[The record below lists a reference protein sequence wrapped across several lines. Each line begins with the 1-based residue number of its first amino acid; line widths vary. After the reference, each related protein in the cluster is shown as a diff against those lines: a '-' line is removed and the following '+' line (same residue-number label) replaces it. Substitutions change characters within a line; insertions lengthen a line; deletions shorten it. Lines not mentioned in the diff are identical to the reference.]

1 MTTEQY
7 TLSDLLQ
14 LMARLRDPDGGC
26 PWDLAQD
33 FTSIVPSTLEECYEL
48 VEAIEQQDFPHV
60 AEELGDVLFQV
71 VFYAQLGAERDLFAF
86 SDIVDT
92 LVRKLLRRHPHVFAD
107 GRLDAAPAAT
117 GASSDDVK
125 HQWEAIKQEER
136 AARAQ
141 TGLLDD
147 VPLALPALPRAQK
160 LQKRAA
166 RANFDW
172 STTEGV
178 LAKIEEETAELRQAI
193 ADGGAAEV
201 SEELG
206 DLLFSCVN
214 LSRHLGL
221 DAESTLR
228 RASTKFERRFRAM
241 EQFAAAQRKTLETM
255 SELEL
260 DALWRAAKASRS

>member
-1 MTTEQY
+1 MSTEQY
-7 TLSDLLQ
+7 TLPDLLQ
-14 LMARLRDPDGGC
+14 VMARLRDPDGGC

-33 FTSIVPSTLEECYEL
+33 FSTIVPSTLEECYEL

-86 SDIVDT
+86 NDIVDT

-107 GRLDAAPAAT
+107 GRLDARPPAIGVSTTA
-117 GASSDDVK
+117 VK
-125 HQWEAIKQEER
+125 EQWENIKHEER

-172 STTEGV
+172 SSTDGV
-178 LAKIEEETAELRQAI
+178 LAKIEEETAELREAI
-193 ADGGAAEV
+193 ADGTAAAV

-221 DAESTLR
+221 DAETTLR
-228 RASTKFERRFRAM
+228 RASAKFERRFRRLEQLAAGRHKDLEAM
-241 EQFAAAQRKTLETM
+241 
-255 SELEL
+255 SDIEL
-260 DALWRAAKASRS
+260 DSLWEAAKASLD